1 MSAPATYSLGGKLS
15 LWLALQTLAGLSA
28 ICVAVYIA
36 IALGLQARQDQALD
50 EKALQIGHL
59 LVESGGD
66 LTPQALRHRL
76 DEVLVDHADMSLL
89 LRRPDGTVFYEHAA
103 MSGQQRLREK
113 PIDQATV
120 GALQLT
126 LSGQLGLSTNTDDAL
141 LSRISAILLA
151 ASLVGTG
158 LISAGAYFLV
168 RHGLRPL
175 RALAEQTQQMT
186 ADTLHLR
193 LHLPDSPRDLV
204 PLVAQFNSMLDRLER
219 AYAQLESF
227 NADVAHELLTPLAT
241 LIGSTEIALRRERS
255 VAALRDTLGANLE
268 DLQRLAGIVQDMLFL
283 SQADRGA
290 AARRGPPASL
300 RGLVQKVAS
309 YYEAPLADADLTLEI
324 RGDHFGSFDTL
335 LVERALSNLL
345 SNAARYA
352 DRGSAVRIDISAT
365 TEEVALQVTNH
376 GDTIPPEHLPR
387 LFHRFYRAD
396 MSRSGAAEHHGLGL
410 AIVSAVAHMH
420 RGTTFARSAGR
431 QTSIGFAMRDAT
443 APG

>member
-151 ASLVGTG
+151 ASLVVM
-158 LISAGAYFLV
+158 F
-168 RHGLRPL
+168 
-175 RALAEQTQQMT
+175 Q
-186 ADTLHLR
+186 
-193 LHLPDSPRDLV
+193 
-204 PLVAQFNSMLDRLER
+204 
-219 AYAQLESF
+219 
-227 NADVAHELLTPLAT
+227 
-241 LIGSTEIALRRERS
+241 
-255 VAALRDTLGANLE
+255 
-268 DLQRLAGIVQDMLFL
+268 
-283 SQADRGA
+283 
-290 AARRGPPASL
+290 
-300 RGLVQKVAS
+300 
-309 YYEAPLADADLTLEI
+309 
-324 RGDHFGSFDTL
+324 
-335 LVERALSNLL
+335 
-345 SNAARYA
+345 
-352 DRGSAVRIDISAT
+352 
-365 TEEVALQVTNH
+365 
-376 GDTIPPEHLPR
+376 
-387 LFHRFYRAD
+387 
-396 MSRSGAAEHHGLGL
+396 
-410 AIVSAVAHMH
+410 
-420 RGTTFARSAGR
+420 
-431 QTSIGFAMRDAT
+431 
-443 APG
+443 